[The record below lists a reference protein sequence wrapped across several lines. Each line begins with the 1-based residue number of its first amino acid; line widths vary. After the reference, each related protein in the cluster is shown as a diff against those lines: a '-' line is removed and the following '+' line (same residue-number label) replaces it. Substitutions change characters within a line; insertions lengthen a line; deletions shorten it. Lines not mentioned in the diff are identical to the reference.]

1 MKILIVGNF
10 HHKNK
15 EGLEAI
21 LNKLNYQFNYGNIN
35 DIENYDIIFLPSTP
49 IDTTNFPD
57 KLFIFGPHFS
67 VFPDIRVNSINNV
80 HKNCVYIQPSNW
92 VVNLWQD
99 LMRNLSIPL
108 KPFPFPVNTNYFQ
121 PDTSIIRDKVFI
133 YYKRRNPLELQ
144 LLEYFL
150 KEKKNIDYKVFDYIK
165 TYNEKDYLDYLKH
178 SKYGIILD
186 AHESQGFAIQE
197 ALSCDVPLLVWNTKT
212 MNQEHNSNYKNFSCT
227 TIPYWDDRCGMVF
240 YESNEISNTFDKFI
254 DNLDNFKPR
263 EYVLNNLGI
272 DIGCQNFKKLC
283 NVNFAK

>member
-35 DIENYDIIFLPSTP
+35 DIENNDIIFMPSTP
-49 IDTTNFPD
+49 FDTTNFPN

-80 HKNCVYIQPSNW
+80 HKNCVYIQPSKW

-150 KEKKNIDYKVFDYIK
+150 KEKKNIDYKVP
-165 TYNEKDYLDYLKH
+165 LVLPW
-178 SKYGIILD
+178 II
-186 AHESQGFAIQE
+186 
-197 ALSCDVPLLVWNTKT
+197 VT
-212 MNQEHNSNYKNFSCT
+212 
-227 TIPYWDDRCGMVF
+227 
-240 YESNEISNTFDKFI
+240 
-254 DNLDNFKPR
+254 
-263 EYVLNNLGI
+263 
-272 DIGCQNFKKLC
+272 
-283 NVNFAK
+283 